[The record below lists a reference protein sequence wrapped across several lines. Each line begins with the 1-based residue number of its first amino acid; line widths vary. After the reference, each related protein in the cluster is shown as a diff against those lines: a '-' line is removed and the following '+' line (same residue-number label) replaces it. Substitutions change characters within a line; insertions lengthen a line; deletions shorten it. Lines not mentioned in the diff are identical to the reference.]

1 MAQKQ
6 MVTGNLPTFINGALV
21 PPNTPVLVDDDAVD
35 LDNSATD
42 DNGKPIKG
50 KTRDIGLRERD
61 GDYTPPVAAPMAA
74 IGPTGP
80 NPTAPQQIPP
90 DTLQTGAGYAAHDGT
105 PLVAEGSEAA
115 IEVEEGGEPTSRR
128 RSNKKTDDALS

>member
-21 PPNTPVLVDDDAVD
+21 PPNTPVLVDDEAVD
-35 LDNSATD
+35 LDDSVTD
-42 DNGKPIKG
+42 DNGKAVKG

-61 GDYTPPVAAPMAA
+61 SGYTPPVAAPMAA

-80 NPTAPQQIPP
+80 NPTAPQQVPP
-90 DTLQTGAGYAAHDGT
+90 DTLQTGAGYAAIDGT

-115 IEVEEGGEPTSRR
+115 IQVEEGGESTRSRR
-128 RSNKKTDDALS
+128 GKKTDDALS